1 MSCLSLCTL
10 LLSWSL
16 TTAPSL
22 LWQPEFKLL
31 ALYHNNNTENNN
43 NVYARDCSKSLT
55 FIIVFSILTPSLWRR
70 LCYFSH
76 LYQKLLLWT
85 LIFMLFCIFSFTPC
99 LFSYPSSF
107 PFFSSI
113 PLYTFHQAGKE
124 EHSWQQNSTNKVK
137 ED

>member
-55 FIIVFSILTPSLWRR
+55 FIILFSILTPSLWGR
-70 LCYFSH
+70 LCYFLTST
-76 LYQKLLLWT
+76 KNC
-85 LIFMLFCIFSFTPC
+85 FCE
-99 LFSYPSSF
+99 PSSSCYSVFF
-107 PFFSSI
+107 PSPPVYLVIHPPSHSF
-113 PLYTFHQAGKE
+113 PLYHCIHFTRQRRKNILDNRTARTK
-124 EHSWQQNSTNKVK
+124 
-137 ED
+137 